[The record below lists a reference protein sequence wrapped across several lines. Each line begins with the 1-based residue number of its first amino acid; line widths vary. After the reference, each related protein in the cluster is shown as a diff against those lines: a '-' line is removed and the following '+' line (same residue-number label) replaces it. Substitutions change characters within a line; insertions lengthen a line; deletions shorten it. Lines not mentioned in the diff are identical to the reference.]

1 MAENSKFNWGTEWAG
16 TDRGKAFLGAFKDDF
31 ANRQKRTDAA
41 QSGSGSGNGGININT
56 GGSKSAP
63 GMSKLA
69 PDIHLQQG
77 YRPGEWTMPGTPGKK
92 GFAGTLMRGV
102 GAAVGPIGA
111 VVGNVAAGASG
122 ADYWYTFLM
131 IRSYKILTRMINH
144 MHRSI

>member
-56 GGSKSAP
+56 GKSKSAP

-77 YRPGEWTMPGTPGKK
+77 LRQKEETIQGVKGKK
-92 GFAGTLMRGV
+92 GFAGTAIRGIGMALAPV
-102 GAAVGPIGA
+102 TGGLSAVA
-111 VVGNVAAGASG
+111 GNVAAEASG
-122 ADYWYTFLM
+122 ADYW
-131 IRSYKILTRMINH
+131 
-144 MHRSI
+144 